1 VWWVKRSVS
10 GLAAWGRHRG
20 RADGAKKTRGGDASQ
35 CTHLVEDVGV
45 GDLIVQ
51 PLGQRK
57 VRFGAVEGSLGRST
71 VDDGT
76 QGLEH
81 IDLARDKRQGEIE
94 ARLASS
100 VSERTFSALIFS
112 GRGMIVL

>member
-1 VWWVKRSVS
+1 MS

-20 RADGAKKTRGGDASQ
+20 RADGAKKTRGGDASK

-57 VRFGAVEGSLGRST
+57 VRFGAVEGSLGRGA
-71 VDDGT
+71 VDGSAKS
-76 QGLEH
+76 LEH
-81 IDLARDKRQGEIE
+81 IHLRGKKRDVKR
-94 ARLASS
+94 
-100 VSERTFSALIFS
+100 SEE
-112 GRGMIVL
+112 